1 MQDGTRSIRSCGI
14 FVALRWC
21 LKNSDTKRVH
31 STYDCPSTALCMLV
45 SADDIWQRLNSINC
59 FHANSIVNELNS
71 VTSFPYEIQS
81 YSVTGPCIIVLM
93 WKTNCPAWLGKQEKN
108 QRVGGPRNG
117 FRHPKSEK
125 QNTFLWLEVG
135 TYPTEKRLEF
145 NQLFPHKIQTE
156 LNWTQFTGSPKNLS
170 YSVRWLH
177 WWSSKQGVELG

>member
-135 TYPTEKRLEF
+135 TYPTEKKIGIQSTVSTQNPDWTKLNSIHWF
-145 NQLFPHKIQTE
+145 SQKPVLFSQVAALME
-156 LNWTQFTGSPKNLS
+156 
-170 YSVRWLH
+170 
-177 WWSSKQGVELG
+177 